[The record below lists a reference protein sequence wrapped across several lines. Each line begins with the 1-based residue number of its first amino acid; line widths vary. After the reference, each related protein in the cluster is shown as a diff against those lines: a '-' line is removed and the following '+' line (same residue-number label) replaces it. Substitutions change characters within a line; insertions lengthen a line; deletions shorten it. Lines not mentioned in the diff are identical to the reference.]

1 IDPANKSALLHN
13 SHVFVIARPFFG
25 RSNPSSKPGLP
36 RRFAPR
42 NDEKNWIPR
51 IKRGTSSDGQ
61 NLQQRRSSRGM
72 TIPFNSH

>member
-1 IDPANKSALLHN
+1 AALLHN
-13 SHVFVIARPFFG
+13 SHVFVICMMILSSVREIKSCEAVFG

-51 IKRGTSSDGQ
+51 GGNKGTE
-61 NLQQRRSSRGM
+61 L
-72 TIPFNSH
+72 